1 VKLTTI
7 QTILLLIIAG
17 FVIFNVIQSC
27 KEQKPELREIKTAF
41 ENNKKEI
48 EKLNTEIWKILEYT
62 RTTGKYYDSLYF
74 ANTETIKRFNRE
86 INKMD
91 EMFKNNS
98 DSMFVNS
105 VIRYWSNRLYTE
117 LPGFFQKPITDTGT
131 TTTR

>member
-1 VKLTTI
+1 MKLTTI